1 MKIERPT
8 EEDIKE
14 ASGLLQA
21 LNLLSSG
28 YNPFKTDEDEEP
40 LWLEDQ
46 DKSEVLDN
54 IIALYDECDIE
65 WLLLALSTVIA
76 PGNRLIDPD
85 QDVLE
90 KHPSIRK
97 GKQDSRRMDFLEK
110 DFLKFVGLDGWHLT
124 NPHRTLREAVDAA
137 IGEMAKETD

>member
-65 WLLLALSTVIA
+65 WLLLALSTVIS

-110 DFLKFVGLDGWHLT
+110 DFLKFCGLDGWHFMQ
-124 NPHRTLREAVDAA
+124 PHKTLREAVDEAM
-137 IGEMAKETD
+137 GEMEKEAG